1 MSYPLFA
8 FSQHLATQELP
19 TAVRAVIGKLLR
31 RATPLTQLALTGAL
45 SCLPAERRALPT
57 ALLWQSTHGPLLET
71 ARLLTEVCHGAGEP
85 MPYDFL
91 ATQPAIAAAQI
102 QPFLPGLQ
110 SATHFPLA
118 EEGQANWSLLLTLG
132 ARWLNA
138 GRYQQVLCAHLDSE
152 GEQHEGHWLV
162 LTRAPL
168 EIAAIR
174 LHLAASGNTAN
185 LPDTPDLPR
194 QLADWL
200 SGSSTSAIHLES
212 PAQPALAVEFARI

>member
-8 FSQHLATQELP
+8 ISQQLAREELP
-19 TAVRAVIGKLLR
+19 TAMRAVIGKPLR

-45 SCLPAERRALPT
+45 TCLPADLRALPT
-57 ALLWQSTHGPLLET
+57 AFLWQSTHGPLHET
-71 ARLLTEVCHGAGEP
+71 AKLLTEVCHGAGEP

-118 EEGQANWSLLLTLG
+118 VEGQANWSLLLTL
-132 ARWLNA
+132 AACWLDA

-152 GEQHEGHWLV
+152 GEQHEGHWL
-162 LTRAPL
+162 LLRRAPL
-168 EIAAIR
+168 EIGAIR
-174 LHLAASGNTAN
+174 LQLVASENSAGFS
-185 LPDTPDLPR
+185 DTPDLPR
-194 QLADWL
+194 QLADWN
-200 SGSSTSAIHLES
+200 SGSGTPAIRLES
-212 PAQPALAVEFARI
+212 PTQHALAVEFARI